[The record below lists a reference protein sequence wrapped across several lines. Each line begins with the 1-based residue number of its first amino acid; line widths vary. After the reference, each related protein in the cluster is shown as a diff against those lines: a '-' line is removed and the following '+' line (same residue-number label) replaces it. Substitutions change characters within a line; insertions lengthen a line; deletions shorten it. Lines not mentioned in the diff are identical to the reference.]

1 MRIILIGFMGVG
13 KTSVGKALAQK
24 LNIDF
29 IDTDCEIEKYA
40 NRTIPDIFEIYG
52 ENHFRELETKVLK
65 DLIQKDDIIISTGGG
80 IIISKENREILKDEE
95 KIIFLDAN
103 AETIIEH
110 LSKEVNKRPLL
121 KDSENLHRR
130 IDELMSMR
138 YNKYK
143 EVCDIC
149 IDVNGKNIDEVVSQI
164 LVYIR

>member
-1 MRIILIGFMGVG
+1 MRVILIGFMGVG

-52 ENHFRELETKVLK
+52 ENHFSELETKVLK